1 MNTTEK
7 IYEQYMNQTNKLLN
21 EENNPLEIAGVML
34 AQALSIYKSVLV
46 EEDFE
51 NLLNH
56 VLESRDKVQKL
67 MITEPQHV
75 H

>member
-1 MNTTEK
+1 MTITEE
-7 IYEQYMNQTNKLLN
+7 IYNSYMTQTNKLLN

-34 AQALSIYKSVLV
+34 AQALSIYKTVLN

-51 NLLNH
+51 GLLNH
-56 VLESRDKVQKL
+56 VLDSRDKVQKL
-67 MITEPQHV
+67 LITEPQHV

>member
-1 MNTTEK
+1 MTTTEE
-7 IYEQYMNQTNKLLN
+7 IYNSYMTQTNKLLN

-34 AQALSIYKSVLV
+34 AQALSIYKTVLN

-51 NLLNH
+51 GLLNH
-56 VLESRDKVQKL
+56 VLDSRDKVQKL
-67 MITEPQHV
+67 LITEPQHV